1 MVIKMVKNKTS
12 VKISIG
18 VCIALAVIL
27 LALAAFGPAIF
38 ELYMTAYRGFSA
50 TGKALIMLKKVF
62 GLCFYPSSVF
72 AAVILHSLL
81 KLLFNIKNEKIF
93 IPQNAN
99 CLRTVSWCCFA
110 IAVITFVGGFFYM
123 PFMFVAAA
131 GGFTGM
137 LLRVL
142 KNVMQSAVEL
152 REENDLTI

>member
-1 MVIKMVKNKTS
+1 MVKNKTS
-12 VKISIG
+12 VKFSMG

-27 LALAAFGPAIF
+27 LFLVIFGGYIF

-50 TGKALIMLKKVF
+50 TGEALMMLKKTF
-62 GLCFYPSSVF
+62 GFCFYPSAVF
-72 AAVILHSLL
+72 AAVILYSLL

-93 IPQNAN
+93 ITQNTN
-99 CLRTVSWCCFA
+99 YLRTVSWCCLI
-110 IAVITFVGGFFYM
+110 IALITFIGGFFYM

-131 GGFTGM
+131 GSFTGI

>member
-1 MVIKMVKNKTS
+1 MVNSKTS

-18 VCIALAVIL
+18 VCAALSVIL
-27 LALAAFGPAIF
+27 FIFVIFGVYIF

-50 TGKALIMLKKVF
+50 TGEAIVMLKKTF
-62 GLCFYPSSVF
+62 CFCFYPCAVF
-72 AAVILHSLL
+72 AAAILYSLL

-93 IPQNAN
+93 ITQNVKY
-99 CLRTVSWCCFA
+99 LRTVSWCCFA
-110 IAVITFVGGFFYM
+110 IAIITFIGGFFYM
-123 PFMFVAAA
+123 PFMFVFAA

>member
-1 MVIKMVKNKTS
+1 MVKNKTS

-18 VCIALAVIL
+18 VCFALLVIL
-27 LALAAFGPAIF
+27 LILFVLGNALF

-50 TGKALIMLKKVF
+50 TGEALAMLKRVF
-62 GLCFYPSSVF
+62 GFCFYPSGIF
-72 AAVILHSLL
+72 ALVILFSLL
-81 KLLFNIKNEKIF
+81 KLLFNIKEEKIF
-93 IPQNAN
+93 IKQNTT

-110 IAVITFVGGFFYM
+110 IAVITFIGAFFYM
-123 PFMFVAAA
+123 PFMFVAFA

-152 REENDLTI
+152 REESDLTI

>member
-1 MVIKMVKNKTS
+1 MVNNKTS

-18 VCIALAVIL
+18 VCIALSVIL
-27 LALAAFGPAIF
+27 LIFVIFGNPVF

-50 TGKALIMLKKVF
+50 TGEALAMIKKTF
-62 GLCFYPSSVF
+62 GFCFYPSAVF
-72 AAVILHSLL
+72 AAVILYSLL

-93 IPQNAN
+93 ITQNVKY
-99 CLRTVSWCCFA
+99 LRTVSWCCFA
-110 IAVITFVGGFFYM
+110 IAIITLIGGFFYM
-123 PFMFVAAA
+123 PFIFVTAA

>member
-1 MVIKMVKNKTS
+1 MVKNKTS
-12 VKISIG
+12 VKISVG
-18 VCIALAVIL
+18 VCISLSVIL
-27 LALAAFGPAIF
+27 FILVIFGNSVF

-50 TGKALIMLKKVF
+50 TGEALTMIKKTF
-62 GLCFYPSSVF
+62 GFCFYPSAVF
-72 AAVILHSLL
+72 AAVILYSLL

-93 IPQNAN
+93 ITQNVKY
-99 CLRTVSWCCFA
+99 LRTVSWCCFA
-110 IAVITFVGGFFYM
+110 IAIITLIGGFFYM
-123 PFMFVAAA
+123 PFIFVTAA

>member
-1 MVIKMVKNKTS
+1 MVLKMVNNKIS

-18 VCIALAVIL
+18 VCIALSAL
-27 LALAAFGPAIF
+27 LFVFTIFGVNIF

-50 TGKALIMLKKVF
+50 TGEALEMLKRTFVI
-62 GLCFYPSSVF
+62 CFYPSDVF
-72 AAVILHSLL
+72 AAIILYSLL
-81 KLLFNIKNEKIF
+81 KLLFNIKEGKIF
-93 IPQNAN
+93 ITQNTKY
-99 CLRTVSWCCFA
+99 LRTVSWCCFMIA
-110 IAVITFVGGFFYM
+110 IITFVGGFFYM
-123 PFMFVAAA
+123 PFIFIAAA

>member
-1 MVIKMVKNKTS
+1 MVNSKNS
-12 VKISIG
+12 VRISIG
-18 VCIALAVIL
+18 VCITVSVVL
-27 LALAAFGPAIF
+27 LLLVFWGPYIF

-50 TGKALIMLKKVF
+50 TGEALKMLKKVF
-62 GLCFYPSSVF
+62 GYCFYPSAVF
-72 AAVILHSLL
+72 AAVILYSLL
-81 KLLFNIKNEKIF
+81 KLLFNIKNGKIF
-93 IPQNAN
+93 IGANAIY
-99 CLRTVSWCCFA
+99 LRTVSWCCFA
-110 IAVITFVGGFFYM
+110 IGVITFAGGFFYM